1 MQIYDKDNDP
11 ILDMAVDDNSYR
23 YKELMGDNTL
33 SLMFSMAEFIE
44 LPVGCRCEF
53 KGESYFLFLPE
64 NFKKNHTRSWDY
76 TLVMYSHQKML
87 STTKFKFFTM
97 NGCVVE
103 GRFKL
108 KFSLTATPAEFAQ
121 LLVDNMNIN
130 DPDGGWTLGVCIEA
144 SPVTL
149 DFNHEYCDAALSKM
163 AAAFNTE
170 YDVTV
175 KTISIGPVEK
185 MKDSPIDLEYGYD
198 KGILGGIQRTQYD
211 DSKIITRVYVQ
222 GGSDNIDAS
231 LYGNDTLLLP
241 KSTQFAKDGVVYAS
255 DPSGSYVERAN
266 RSGSILDDSL
276 DVSDVKPRWT
286 GTVSSVVAVD
296 DSKSLYDILDNS
308 IPEELDFAASVIEGE
323 TMSIIFQSGDLA
335 GKEFDV
341 AYDHNERRFAI
352 VPVTENGYNF
362 PQGALI
368 PAVGD
373 FYAVFHISL
382 PIQYYQSAEAE
393 VMVKTVDALSK
404 GEKPQY
410 TYKWT
415 LDELYAKRNWLAIGG
430 KLDVGYF
437 VLYRDP
443 QFLTV
448 PVSIRI
454 ISVKDYVNKPKS
466 PVIEISNNVS
476 SRSFSS
482 VLNTISTQEQV
493 NERTNKE
500 VVSFTRRRF
509 RDAQETM
516 GMLSDALTNF
526 TGSISPISVHA
537 MQIILGDE
545 SLQFYYVNSKV
556 APERVEDGI
565 VYSDSTKRLSI
576 PSGIIQHMTLGI
588 NSLSSSHAPSEYRFW
603 DLAGYVSPLL
613 DEANKK
619 YYLYAKVS
627 KTLNTGIYLLSETAI
642 PMESVDGF
650 FHLFVG
656 TLGSELDGER
666 SLVMW
671 YGYSELGP
679 GRFTTDKIVSP
690 SGGTFIDLVNDVI
703 KGNFKFVSGDDVEDV
718 INGVSGIANTGIA
731 NAATAQAAANA
742 AASAASAAQTTA
754 NTGVANAAT
763 ANALLADLA
772 SDNKLTAIE
781 KQQTKTEWDAI
792 VSEKLK
798 NDTQADAFGVA
809 KTAYGTAYTAL
820 NTYITPLLADLTTT
834 SDITGSTFR
843 STFKAYYDART
854 DLLNAISTKAKTLAD
869 AAQSSVNNI
878 QIGGVNL
885 LSAIP
890 TNYETGSVLTASVVG
905 TTWANVKYAS
915 VTRLNIISLLTIN
928 SQGVL
933 SFNDSLYN
941 IYLTYFDASGLYTGL
956 SNGWITTSPFVFPT
970 KSKLGITVAFK
981 TNANILPTD
990 IAAAKIK
997 IERGNK
1003 ATDFTTSP
1011 EDVAATQ
1018 AAAQAAIQAQILE
1031 TEYLKEAIGGDSTVA
1046 GGLALHNI
1054 MLVKDAL
1061 ENITG
1066 GMSGLSEDIVGMWM
1080 KGSYA
1085 QAIADAAKAFKAVM
1099 DTGVLDKKDGSG
1111 HRAFGNFAWNALG
1124 DVFMRGLVEVLSGGK
1139 IGDFT
1144 VESGQIIGRNS
1155 SGAEKIRMSTGVLP
1169 SISDLQSGTL
1179 YTGSFPMAD
1188 KDVDISGESSA
1199 IYSGSDFLEITGAG
1213 FNIPYATTAQVTTG
1227 QYDAYNFTDP
1237 DAIITYEVIATAYVY
1252 KDGILYWSG
1261 PCDTNFSIAAGYFT
1275 VKIRLTLNYELQGP
1289 STCIASYGMDDQS
1302 RGIQYTESV
1311 ARSCFGANGFF
1322 SYWSSALYMYFSS
1335 TAGFTYRGALN
1346 FPGMLAA
1353 GSFNNAGTQD
1363 STKRWGNKSSSSN
1376 ATYTA
1381 VGQYRVYHGIGHANF
1396 TVNITCLAAGAV
1408 GTVVAR
1414 ATNYV
1419 DIVIQRNGANYQS
1432 AFDIMLVGAN

>member
-1 MQIYDKDNDP
+1 M
-11 ILDMAVDDNSYR
+11 
-23 YKELMGDNTL
+23 
-33 SLMFSMAEFIE
+33 
-44 LPVGCRCEF
+44 
-53 KGESYFLFLPE
+53 
-64 NFKKNHTRSWDY
+64 
-76 TLVMYSHQKML
+76 
-87 STTKFKFFTM
+87 
-97 NGCVVE
+97 
-103 GRFKL
+103 
-108 KFSLTATPAEFAQ
+108 
-121 LLVDNMNIN
+121 
-130 DPDGGWTLGVCIEA
+130 
-144 SPVTL
+144 
-149 DFNHEYCDAALSKM
+149 
-163 AAAFNTE
+163 
-170 YDVTV
+170 
-175 KTISIGPVEK
+175 
-185 MKDSPIDLEYGYD
+185 
-198 KGILGGIQRTQYD
+198 
-211 DSKIITRVYVQ
+211 
-222 GGSDNIDAS
+222 
-231 LYGNDTLLLP
+231 
-241 KSTQFAKDGVVYAS
+241 
-255 DPSGSYVERAN
+255 
-266 RSGSILDDSL
+266 
-276 DVSDVKPRWT
+276 
-286 GTVSSVVAVD
+286 
-296 DSKSLYDILDNS
+296 
-308 IPEELDFAASVIEGE
+308 
-323 TMSIIFQSGDLA
+323 
-335 GKEFDV
+335 
-341 AYDHNERRFAI
+341 
-352 VPVTENGYNF
+352 
-362 PQGALI
+362 
-368 PAVGD
+368 
-373 FYAVFHISL
+373 
-382 PIQYYQSAEAE
+382 
-393 VMVKTVDALSK
+393 
-404 GEKPQY
+404 
-410 TYKWT
+410 
-415 LDELYAKRNWLAIGG
+415 
-430 KLDVGYF
+430 
-437 VLYRDP
+437 
-443 QFLTV
+443 
-448 PVSIRI
+448 
-454 ISVKDYVNKPKS
+454 
-466 PVIEISNNVS
+466 
-476 SRSFSS
+476 
-482 VLNTISTQEQV
+482 
-493 NERTNKE
+493 
-500 VVSFTRRRF
+500 
-509 RDAQETM
+509 
-516 GMLSDALTNF
+516 
-526 TGSISPISVHA
+526 
-537 MQIILGDE
+537 
-545 SLQFYYVNSKV
+545 
-556 APERVEDGI
+556 
-565 VYSDSTKRLSI
+565 
-576 PSGIIQHMTLGI
+576 
-588 NSLSSSHAPSEYRFW
+588 
-603 DLAGYVSPLL
+603 
-613 DEANKK
+613 
-619 YYLYAKVS
+619 
-627 KTLNTGIYLLSETAI
+627 
-642 PMESVDGF
+642 
-650 FHLFVG
+650 
-656 TLGSELDGER
+656 
-666 SLVMW
+666 
-671 YGYSELGP
+671 
-679 GRFTTDKIVSP
+679 
-690 SGGTFIDLVNDVI
+690 
-703 KGNFKFVSGDDVEDV
+703 
-718 INGVSGIANTGIA
+718 
-731 NAATAQAAANA
+731 
-742 AASAASAAQTTA
+742 
-754 NTGVANAAT
+754 
-763 ANALLADLA
+763 
-772 SDNKLTAIE
+772 
-781 KQQTKTEWDAI
+781 
-792 VSEKLK
+792 
-798 NDTQADAFGVA
+798 
-809 KTAYGTAYTAL
+809 
-820 NTYITPLLADLTTT
+820 
-834 SDITGSTFR
+834 
-843 STFKAYYDART
+843 
-854 DLLNAISTKAKTLAD
+854 LNAISTKAKTLAD